1 ADLAENYSTY
11 DTTITE
17 GMLVS
22 LASTTASWN
31 QSHRDG
37 ITTTPYTLST
47 IKKAEKGDT
56 VLGVISTRPGILLGG
71 NTTQGIPVAFSGR
84 VPVLV
89 TNENGTVQQ
98 GDYLTLSTSTT
109 GYAMKL
115 TDSGISIGRALSSSL
130 SDTATATIM
139 MVVENKEH
147 TATLSSL
154 EGISF
159 ISSAT
164 STLPTTT
171 IAESLTTRLTSGLS
185 VVKEYVAVKM
195 SAVVGYFDTVFAR
208 DVYTDTLDVR
218 VICVGEG
225 TNKTCVTKEKL
236 DSLLLLDPSSTTQS
250 SNQGHQSPDTEPSLV
265 SSGEVLGTATST
277 TDEAT
282 TTNTSSESSE
292 TVEIIPTALPE
303 GDSQTNATSTSDNLP

>member
-1 ADLAENYSTY
+1 
-11 DTTITE
+11 
-17 GMLVS
+17 
-22 LASTTASWN
+22 
-31 QSHRDG
+31 
-37 ITTTPYTLST
+37 
-47 IKKAEKGDT
+47 
-56 VLGVISTRPGILLGG
+56 
-71 NTTQGIPVAFSGR
+71 
-84 VPVLV
+84 
-89 TNENGTVQQ
+89 
-98 GDYLTLSTSTT
+98 
-109 GYAMKL
+109 
-115 TDSGISIGRALSSSL
+115 
-130 SDTATATIM
+130 
-139 MVVENKEH
+139 
-147 TATLSSL
+147 
-154 EGISF
+154 
-159 ISSAT
+159 
-164 STLPTTT
+164 
-171 IAESLTTRLTSGLS
+171 
-185 VVKEYVAVKM
+185 M